1 MQNAFEIKGIRI
13 GDGQPVICVPVVA
26 LKKEEVITNIRFL
39 AEQKV
44 QMIEIWSF
52 LRPQNRKKKSAGF
65 SGWVC
70 VSLLPTMILT
80 KLRMT
85 GFCGC

>member
-44 QMIEIWSF
+44 QMCIRDSLYYLQEIF
-52 LRPQNRKKKSAGF
+52 
-65 SGWVC
+65 
-70 VSLLPTMILT
+70 
-80 KLRMT
+80 
-85 GFCGC
+85 

>member
-44 QMIEIWSF
+44 QMIEWRVDCF
-52 LRPQNRKKKSAGF
+52 E
-65 SGWVC
+65 
-70 VSLLPTMILT
+70 
-80 KLRMT
+80 
-85 GFCGC
+85 

>member
-39 AEQKV
+39 AEQKGAND
-44 QMIEIWSF
+44 E
-52 LRPQNRKKKSAGF
+52 LA
-65 SGWVC
+65 
-70 VSLLPTMILT
+70 
-80 KLRMT
+80 
-85 GFCGC
+85 CGLF